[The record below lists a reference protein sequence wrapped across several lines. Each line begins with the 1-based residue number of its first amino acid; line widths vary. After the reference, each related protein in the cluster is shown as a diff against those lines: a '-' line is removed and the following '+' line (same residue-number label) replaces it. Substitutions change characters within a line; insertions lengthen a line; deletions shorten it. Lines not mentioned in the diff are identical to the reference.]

1 MLIYKK
7 WACEKKSVKITLPNV
22 KLKLTREG
30 KKMTRRKRDPK
41 KQELVSEYGVESIAD
56 IQNALKDL
64 LGGTIEELLQAE
76 INNHL
81 GYEKYGHGDKENYR
95 NGYKEKKFKVIMA
108 T

>member
-1 MLIYKK
+1 
-7 WACEKKSVKITLPNV
+7 
-22 KLKLTREG
+22 
-30 KKMTRRKRDPK
+30 MTRRKRDPK
-41 KQELVSEYGVESIAD
+41 KQELIKHLRSEYGVESIAD
-56 IQNALKDL
+56 IYNALKDL

-81 GYEKYGHGDKENYR
+81 GYEKYVDGDKENYR

>member
-1 MLIYKK
+1 
-7 WACEKKSVKITLPNV
+7 
-22 KLKLTREG
+22 
-30 KKMTRRKRDPK
+30 MTRRKRDPK
-41 KQELVSEYGVESIAD
+41 KQELIKQLVSEYGVESIAD

-81 GYEKYGHGDKENYR
+81 GYEKYVDGDKENYR

-108 T
+108 TQKQLFHKIEILHLNQ

>member
-1 MLIYKK
+1 MSLWKK
-7 WACEKKSVKITLPNV
+7 VCKNNPSYV

-41 KQELVSEYGVESIAD
+41 KQELIKQLVSEYGVESIAD

-81 GYEKYGHGDKENYR
+81 GYEKYVDGDKENYR

>member
-1 MLIYKK
+1 
-7 WACEKKSVKITLPNV
+7 
-22 KLKLTREG
+22 
-30 KKMTRRKRDPK
+30 MTRRKRDPK
-41 KQELVSEYGVESIAD
+41 KQELIKQLILEYGVESIAD
-56 IQNALKDL
+56 IYNALKDL

-81 GYEKYGHGDKENYR
+81 GYEKYVDGDKENYR

>member
-1 MLIYKK
+1 MSLWKK
-7 WACEKKSVKITLPNV
+7 VCKNNPSYVR
-22 KLKLTREG
+22 LKLTREG
-30 KKMTRRKRDPK
+30 KKWQEEKEIQK
-41 KQELVSEYGVESIAD
+41 KQELIKQLVSEYGVESIAD
-56 IQNALKDL
+56 IYNALKDL

-95 NGYKEKKFKVIMA
+95 NRYKEKKFKVIMA

>member
-1 MLIYKK
+1 
-7 WACEKKSVKITLPNV
+7 
-22 KLKLTREG
+22 
-30 KKMTRRKRDPK
+30 MTRRKRDTK
-41 KQELVSEYGVESIAD
+41 KQELIKQLVSEYGVESIAD
-56 IQNALKDL
+56 IYNALKDL

-81 GYEKYGHGDKENYR
+81 GYEKYVDGDKENYR